1 MNNHDLFIN
10 NLHSICSQNQE
21 LRTAATF
28 SELAQAHKQISCP
41 VNASNDLTQQEVV
54 ALFQH
59 NAIPLNLQV
68 HYCHGWP
75 DAAATIAAIAQKSSL
90 EFTAKKEII
99 AHDHPDLQQLE
110 LAPLFARQ
118 QIPFHIASGKGTDIR
133 NKTCNSF
140 IGITAADWGV
150 AESATLI
157 QLTAEGRPRSTSLV
171 PSIHIGVLPINRLLA
186 TLEQAY
192 AILMNISLPDSFVF
206 ISGPSKTADIEAH
219 MVHGAHGPR
228 EMHTILV
235 DTEGKPV

>member
-1 MNNHDLFIN
+1 MNNHDLFLN
-10 NLHSICSQNQE
+10 KLHTICSQNQE
-21 LRTAATF
+21 QRTAATF

-41 VNASNDLTQQEVV
+41 VTASGDPLQQDLV

-68 HYCHGWP
+68 HYCYGWQ
-75 DAAATIAAIAQKSSL
+75 DAAVTIAAIAQKSSL
-90 EFTAKKEII
+90 EFTTQKEII

-110 LAPLFARQ
+110 LAPLFADV
-118 QIPFHIASGKGTDIR
+118 QIPFHLASGDGAEIQKNTR
-133 NKTCNSF
+133 NSF

-157 QLTAEGRPRSTSLV
+157 QLTADGRPRSTSLV
-171 PSIHIGVLPINRLLA
+171 PSVHIGVLPINRLLA

-192 AILMNISLPDSFVF
+192 GMLMNTPLPDSFVF

-235 DTEGKPV
+235 DMEGEPV